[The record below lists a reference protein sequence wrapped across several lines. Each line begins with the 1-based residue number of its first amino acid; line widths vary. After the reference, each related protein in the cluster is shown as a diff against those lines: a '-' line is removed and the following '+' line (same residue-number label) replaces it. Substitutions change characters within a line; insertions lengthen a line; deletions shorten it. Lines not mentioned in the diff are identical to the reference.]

1 MWIII
6 SIMTKKNTKR
16 VIKTEMDD
24 DFDIENEDIINDD
37 FTIINGVV
45 TLNPKLY
52 STHPTGN
59 AVHKK

>member
-1 MWIII
+1 
-6 SIMTKKNTKR
+6 MTKKNTKR